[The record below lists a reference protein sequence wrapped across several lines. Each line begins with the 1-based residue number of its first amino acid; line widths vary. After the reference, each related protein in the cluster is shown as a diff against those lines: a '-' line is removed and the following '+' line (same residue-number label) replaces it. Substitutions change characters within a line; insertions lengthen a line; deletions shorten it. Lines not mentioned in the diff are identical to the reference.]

1 MNSDSNGSDGALSSQ
16 ALPPE
21 GYLPLFRSSAFL
33 DLVGPFFYHPKGES
47 FCIGMRV
54 LAQHVNSVGTAHG
67 GLLATLADVSL
78 GYVTA
83 SSSEPPLRMSTAS
96 LTIDYLGAAHLGSWV
111 ESQVS
116 IGKIGRHLAFA
127 DAAIFADA
135 RPVARARA
143 LFAIS
148 DAPQTVGAK

>member
-1 MNSDSNGSDGALSSQ
+1 LTFEPNERDSMP
-16 ALPPE
+16 PPE

-33 DLVGPFFYHPKGES
+33 DLVGPLFYRPEGDS

-54 LAQHVNSVGTAHG
+54 RAQHVNSGGTAHG

-83 SSSEPPLRMSTAS
+83 ASREPALRMSTAS
-96 LTIDYLGAAHLGSWV
+96 LVIDYLGVASLGSWL
-111 ESQVS
+111 ESKVS
-116 IGKIGRHLAFA
+116 IDKIGRHLAFA
-127 DAAIFADA
+127 DATICADD

-143 LFAIS
+143 LFSIP
-148 DAPQTVGAK
+148 DAPQAVDTKRSKE